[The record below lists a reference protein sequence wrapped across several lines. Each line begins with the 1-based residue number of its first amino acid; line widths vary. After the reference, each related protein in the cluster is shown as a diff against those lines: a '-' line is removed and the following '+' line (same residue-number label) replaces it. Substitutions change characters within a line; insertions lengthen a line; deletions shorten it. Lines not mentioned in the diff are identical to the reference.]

1 MSKFSKTEISC
12 QPKSLARNHL
22 NPPPPNW
29 LVSIVKALLFV
40 FNSVPAIGSHG
51 DSTATLEVALDVPAD
66 GFVLRT

>member
-22 NPPPPNW
+22 NPPPNW

>member
-1 MSKFSKTEISC
+1 MPTKVTGKKPSE
-12 QPKSLARNHL
+12 P
-22 NPPPPNW
+22 PPPPNW